1 MEQAKHGH
9 KEQNA
14 CQCVCNVVS
23 RIEQTQSSCPP
34 GTIATAGVRLPAQRH
49 DRQGL
54 VRTERSFGEDILL
67 PSAEGVGGD
76 AARDSEPAAAIAPG
90 ASGHHPLRRAHRSGR
105 TGIHSSS
112 RACTAQRRLDRGQ
125 VDAGQRA
132 G

>member
-54 VRTERSFGEDILL
+54 VRTERGFEEDLL
-67 PSAEGVGGD
+67 LSSTEGVGGD
-76 AARDSEPAAAIAPG
+76 AARDNEPAAAIAAI
-90 ASGHHPLRRAHRSGR
+90 ASDHHPLRRAHRFGGSGVR
-105 TGIHSSS
+105 GCS
-112 RACTAQRRLDRGQ
+112 RACASQRHLDRGS
-125 VDAGQRA
+125 RRRL
-132 G
+132 